1 VLNRLQKLPMNPDP
15 PERPFPIEP
24 VPPEL
29 LEYARQTTSE
39 EEFLAHLREMEAEG
53 SGLQLEDFIAEIK
66 AQAGVA

>member
-1 VLNRLQKLPMNPDP
+1 MDPDP
-15 PERPFPIEP
+15 PEPPFPIYP

-29 LEYARQTTSE
+29 LEWARQNTSE

-53 SGLQLEDFIAEIK
+53 GGLQLEDFIDEIK